1 MNDEPR
7 KTNLPCKEI
16 TDKIIRA
23 FYKTMDTL
31 GTVRGTPVNEFRSR
45 MTEQCRK
52 AGLRV
57 TLDKVVDTGG
67 HNHPEDMVTI
77 DMVVEGLVVVVIKN
91 ILTIG
96 PEHYAK
102 GAYWMEIGGYPAGL
116 LLNYG
121 EKEKK
126 PRRIMPPRKYRKG
139 PWPCPEQEEE

>member
-1 MNDEPR
+1 MNELR

-31 GTVRGTPVNEFRSR
+31 GTVRGTPLNEFRSR
-45 MTEQCRK
+45 MTEQCRRE
-52 AGLRV
+52 GLRV
-57 TLDKVVDTGG
+57 DLNKVIDTGG
-67 HNHPEDMVTI
+67 YNYPEDMVTI
-77 DMVVEGLVVVVIKN
+77 EMVVEGLVVVMLKN
-91 ILTIG
+91 VLKIET
-96 PEHYAK
+96 EHYAK

-139 PWPCPEQEEE
+139 PWKCPEQVSE

>member
-1 MNDEPR
+1 MNELR

-16 TDKIIRA
+16 TDKIIRS

-31 GTVRGTPVNEFRSR
+31 GTVRGTPLNEFRSR
-45 MTEQCRK
+45 MTEQCRRE
-52 AGLRV
+52 GLHV
-57 TLDKVVDTGG
+57 DLNKVIDTGG
-67 HNHPEDMVTI
+67 YNYPEDMVTI
-77 DMVVEGLVVVVIKN
+77 EMVVEGLVVVMLKN
-91 ILTIG
+91 VLKIET
-96 PEHYAK
+96 EHYAK

-139 PWPCPEQEEE
+139 PWKCPEQQS